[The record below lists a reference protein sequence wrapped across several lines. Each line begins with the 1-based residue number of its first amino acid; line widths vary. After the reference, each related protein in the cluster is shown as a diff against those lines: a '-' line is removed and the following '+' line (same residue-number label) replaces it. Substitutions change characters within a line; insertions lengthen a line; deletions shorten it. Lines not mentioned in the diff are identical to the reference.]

1 MLDSYYNVYV
11 LNQGSN
17 TVSVINT
24 TTNSVVDTIPVGIHP
39 VSIMAS
45 NPYSYVA
52 NLGSN
57 TVSVINSTAHKVD
70 SILAGFRPTDIQQVE
85 FGTSA
90 PSIGTSVI
98 PPAAFILSIFERL
111 PQNEYDDIL
120 KPLSIAERNELVDN
134 PSTDTIANFLYKL
147 TTTKLADFL
156 NKFTPAELHDLSGT
170 LSKNQFAGLLN
181 KLPMAEHS
189 KLANKL

>member
-134 PSTDTIANFLYKL
+134 PSTDTIANFL
-147 TTTKLADFL
+147 